1 MKPRFLTA
9 LAMSAALTAATVAPS
24 FAEAPFRSAA
34 PQTFSAE
41 ELHAYGLNEAATE
54 RAIALQEQGYEI
66 HVLSEEEAA
75 GYQAGITDTQWLLLG
90 ILAGVIVIAVVV
102 AD

>member
-1 MKPRFLTA
+1 MKSRFVTA
-9 LAMSAALTAATVAPS
+9 LALSAALVAATAAPS
-24 FAEAPFRSAA
+24 FAQYRSAE
-34 PQTFSAE
+34 PQSFTAT
-41 ELHAYGLNEAATE
+41 ELQAYGLDAQATD

-66 HVLSEEEAA
+66 RVLSEEEAA
-75 GYQAGITDTQWLLLG
+75 SYQAGITDNQWLLLG